1 MGRRIRSAEARGCG
15 QCCVY
20 PTKPSAKEEGK
31 SQFLGSVK
39 SYDLAVISGT
49 GKNINV
55 QDHSLVV
62 QSSMGITGLE
72 DTLILQGLGI
82 NLDP

>member
-1 MGRRIRSAEARGCG
+1 MASA
-15 QCCVY
+15 VS
-20 PTKPSAKEEGK
+20 TLPSPQLKKRASH

-62 QSSMGITGLE
+62 QSAMGITGLE